1 MKYLEKY
8 QIITL
13 EDNKKYVVID
23 SVIYQEQNYAYLINQ
38 DNLRDQLVVLAS
50 KGEKG
55 VVVDILDSENENNKE
70 LLEKLTEMFITDT
83 IVGGEQDE

>member
-50 KGEKG
+50 KGENG

-70 LLEKLTEMFITDT
+70 LLEKLTEMFVTDT

>member
-55 VVVDILDSENENNKE
+55 VVVDILDNENENNKE
-70 LLEKLTEMFITDT
+70 LLEKLTEMFVTDT

>member
-70 LLEKLTEMFITDT
+70 LLEKLTEMFVTDT

>member
-55 VVVDILDSENENNKE
+55 VVIDILDSENENNKE
-70 LLEKLTEMFITDT
+70 LLEKLTEMFVTDT

>member
-50 KGEKG
+50 KGEKD

-70 LLEKLTEMFITDT
+70 LLEKLTEMFVTDT